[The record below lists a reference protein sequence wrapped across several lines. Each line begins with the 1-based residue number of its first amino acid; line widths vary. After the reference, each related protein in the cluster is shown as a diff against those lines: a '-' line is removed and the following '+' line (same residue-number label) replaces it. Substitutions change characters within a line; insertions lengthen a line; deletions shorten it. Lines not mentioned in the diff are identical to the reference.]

1 MEVRLDSPPSPPGG
15 GGGAMRR
22 SAGSSAGFRSKL
34 EALCSLACERASR
47 VTEHATSRAGVD
59 GGGGEGGGG
68 DACAEGGAARE
79 GRSGSDGGKTVGDG
93 GRGSY
98 IGGVGGEG
106 TCGGGGHDARGSG
119 GGGGGGGGAD
129 KGPGDG
135 NPRRGEGCLVGG
147 GGHGGRGRFSEALG
161 TGRGG
166 GDVGIAGGAVL
177 LLVSKA
183 GGGSCGPSQASPAT
197 PQPPPAVPAA
207 RRWYTRDPHG
217 IYHCLLCSYTCE
229 RQRTL
234 KTHAWKHAREVTCTY
249 PVFEELED
257 GGGGGCGGDG
267 VNVGTPLAAASNG
280 TVRLPDTDADSNA
293 ARGHVHPSEGGSVN
307 ATSLLTPGP
316 PKSAE
321 ADARERSAAAS
332 TPGRSDEA
340 QVPGLPGLAAGT
352 EQGARRSPGPNVG
365 LDAAAAGLG
374 DESGA
379 TPRLPMTVKAHD
391 IGCGARQ
398 DEQQGLWKK
407 NSSQVGALGVKA
419 DEQERSQQ
427 QQEREDCADVR
438 PVSRR
443 RTNSE
448 CLRLHSLAAEALVAL
463 PAWLPP
469 PPPPRH
475 PDPPS
480 PPHQDLGV
488 QEPIHE
494 GACSDSYSS
503 SSSSRGSG
511 SQSGISTLLLSV
523 IERLHQRDEGDG
535 EVGAATARE
544 GGPRRVKVEDME
556 IDDVEQQPEEEEE
569 NELEDEHQQRALLFG
584 GLVEQVSGTRHAYRC
599 RVCPYRGT
607 SAAHARQHLRAHRR
621 PRPYQCPICHE
632 VARDCGA
639 LREHTAR
646 HCRPRPH
653 RCSHCPF
660 DFHYKSQL
668 RNHEREH
675 HNVAPR
681 RRAVAGKHA
690 ASPAGHGQGA
700 RERRLHQCDMC
711 SYTSVSYVGVRNHRR
726 IHDKSYRCAE
736 CEFTTSS
743 AAAFKQH
750 SCAHNALAVS
760 AAEPFRCVLCGYVCS
775 FAASL
780 KAHMWRHASDQN
792 YDFQRVNR
800 DIDAATAL
808 AQRFQ
813 NRTVLKMAP
822 APGESG
828 RPPSSPGTVG
838 DNLNPAPPDGHSP
851 NPVTGN
857 AVATSAVAVG
867 KPARSA
873 SEKPAAPVTPATLA
887 AAVQTAPPLF
897 LTLPRSPVLGGTSR
911 PQAPQGK
918 SCRLTFCCCVCGF
931 ESGVREELLAHMQ
944 GHQQEFLPAVR
955 SGQPQQQQHVQP

>member
-1 MEVRLDSPPSPPGG
+1 MEVRVDSPPSPGG
-15 GGGAMRR
+15 SLDAGAISR
-22 SAGSSAGFRSKL
+22 SVSAVFRSKL
-34 EALCSLACERASR
+34 DALCSLACERASR
-47 VTEHATSRAGVD
+47 LTDRATSRADVD

-68 DACAEGGAARE
+68 NACAEGG
-79 GRSGSDGGKTVGDG
+79 RSGGDGGKTVGDG

-106 TCGGGGHDARGSG
+106 ICGGGGHDARGSG
-119 GGGGGGGGAD
+119 GGGGGGGAE

-135 NPRRGEGCLVGG
+135 NPRRGEGCPVGG
-147 GGHGGRGRFSEALG
+147 GGHGGRGRFTEALG

-166 GDVGIAGGAVL
+166 DDVGIAGGARAGVVL
-177 LLVSKA
+177 LVPKA
-183 GGGSCGPSQASPAT
+183 GGSCGPSQPSPAT

-257 GGGGGCGGDG
+257 GGGGGDG
-267 VNVGTPLAAASNG
+267 VNLGTHLAASNG
-280 TVRLPDTDADSNA
+280 TTVRLSDTDSNA
-293 ARGHVHPSEGGSVN
+293 ARGHVHPPEGGSAN
-307 ATSLLTPGP
+307 ATSLSTPGP

-321 ADARERSAAAS
+321 ADARERSAGAS

-340 QVPGLPGLAAGT
+340 KVPGLPGLAAGT
-352 EQGARRSPGPNVG
+352 EQAARRSPGPNVG
-365 LDAAAAGLG
+365 LEAAAAGLG
-374 DESGA
+374 DESGVA
-379 TPRLPMTVKAHD
+379 PRLPTTVKAHD
-391 IGCGARQ
+391 IGCSAKQ
-398 DEQQGLWKK
+398 EEQQQGLGKK
-407 NSSQVGALGVKA
+407 YSSQVGALGVEA

-448 CLRLHSLAAEALVAL
+448 CLLLHSLAAEALVAL

-469 PPPPRH
+469 PPRH
-475 PDPPS
+475 PDPLS
-480 PPHQDLGV
+480 PPHQDLGM

-503 SSSSRGSG
+503 SSRGSG
-511 SQSGISTLLLSV
+511 SQSGISSLLLSV

-544 GGPRRVKVEDME
+544 GGPRHVKVEDVK
-556 IDDVEQQPEEEEE
+556 IDDVEQQPMEEEEE
-569 NELEDEHQQRALLFG
+569 NEFEDEHQQRALLFG
-584 GLVEQVSGTRHAYRC
+584 GLVEQVSGARHAYRC

-690 ASPAGHGQGA
+690 ASHAGHGQGA

-813 NRTVLKMAP
+813 NRTMLKMAP
-822 APGESG
+822 APGELG
-828 RPPSSPGTVG
+828 RPPCSPGTVG
-838 DNLNPAPPDGHSP
+838 DKPNPALPYGHSP

-873 SEKPAAPVTPATLA
+873 SEKPAAPVAPATLA
-887 AAVQTAPPLF
+887 AAVQTAPPL
-897 LTLPRSPVLGGTSR
+897 LLALPQSPALGGTSR

-955 SGQPQQQQHVQP
+955 SGQPQQQQQVQP

>member
-1 MEVRLDSPPSPPGG
+1 
-15 GGGAMRR
+15 
-22 SAGSSAGFRSKL
+22 
-34 EALCSLACERASR
+34 
-47 VTEHATSRAGVD
+47 
-59 GGGGEGGGG
+59 
-68 DACAEGGAARE
+68 
-79 GRSGSDGGKTVGDG
+79 
-93 GRGSY
+93 
-98 IGGVGGEG
+98 
-106 TCGGGGHDARGSG
+106 
-119 GGGGGGGGAD
+119 
-129 KGPGDG
+129 
-135 NPRRGEGCLVGG
+135 
-147 GGHGGRGRFSEALG
+147 
-161 TGRGG
+161 
-166 GDVGIAGGAVL
+166 
-177 LLVSKA
+177 
-183 GGGSCGPSQASPAT
+183 
-197 PQPPPAVPAA
+197 

-257 GGGGGCGGDG
+257 GGGGGDG
-267 VNVGTPLAAASNG
+267 VNLGTHLAASNG
-280 TVRLPDTDADSNA
+280 TTVRLSDTDSNA
-293 ARGHVHPSEGGSVN
+293 ARGHVHPPEGGSAN
-307 ATSLLTPGP
+307 ATSLSTPGP

-321 ADARERSAAAS
+321 ADARERSAGAS

-340 QVPGLPGLAAGT
+340 KVPGLPGLAAGT
-352 EQGARRSPGPNVG
+352 EQAARRSPGPNVG
-365 LDAAAAGLG
+365 LEAAAAGLG
-374 DESGA
+374 DESGVA
-379 TPRLPMTVKAHD
+379 PRLPTTVKAHD
-391 IGCGARQ
+391 IGCSAKQ
-398 DEQQGLWKK
+398 EEQQQGLGKK
-407 NSSQVGALGVKA
+407 YSSQVGALGVEA

-448 CLRLHSLAAEALVAL
+448 CLLLHSLAAEALVAL

-469 PPPPRH
+469 PPRH
-475 PDPPS
+475 PDPLS
-480 PPHQDLGV
+480 PPHQDLGM

-503 SSSSRGSG
+503 SSRGSG
-511 SQSGISTLLLSV
+511 SQSGISSLLLSV

-544 GGPRRVKVEDME
+544 GGPRHVKVEDVK
-556 IDDVEQQPEEEEE
+556 IDDVEQQPMEEEEE
-569 NELEDEHQQRALLFG
+569 NEFEDEHQQRALLFG
-584 GLVEQVSGTRHAYRC
+584 GLVEQVSGARHAYRC

-690 ASPAGHGQGA
+690 ASHAGHGASAPAALAGA

-726 IHDKSYRCAE
+726 IHDKSY
-736 CEFTTSS
+736 
-743 AAAFKQH
+743 
-750 SCAHNALAVS
+750 
-760 AAEPFRCVLCGYVCS
+760 RCVLCGYVCS

-800 DIDAATAL
+800 DI
-808 AQRFQ
+808 
-813 NRTVLKMAP
+813 
-822 APGESG
+822 
-828 RPPSSPGTVG
+828 
-838 DNLNPAPPDGHSP
+838 
-851 NPVTGN
+851 GN

-873 SEKPAAPVTPATLA
+873 SEKPAAPVAPATLA
-887 AAVQTAPPLF
+887 AAVQTAPPL
-897 LTLPRSPVLGGTSR
+897 LLALPQSPALGGTSR

-955 SGQPQQQQHVQP
+955 SGQPQQQQQVQ